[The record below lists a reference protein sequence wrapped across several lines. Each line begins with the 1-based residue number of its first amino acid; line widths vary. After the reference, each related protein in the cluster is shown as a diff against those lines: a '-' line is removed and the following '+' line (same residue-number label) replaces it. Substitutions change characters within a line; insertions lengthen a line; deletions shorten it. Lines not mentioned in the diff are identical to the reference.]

1 MLGRGVL
8 LLGRFVCFGTMDGV
22 SMEYIYMYVMRR
34 YFLQTALAFG
44 RMTIYYMAMG
54 SEFAFDIRDNI
65 LCALV
70 SRYYRFPMMMML
82 LLGSSSIFGVR
93 PWTLWK
99 FALVGEQDRG
109 GE

>member
-1 MLGRGVL
+1 
-8 LLGRFVCFGTMDGV
+8 
-22 SMEYIYMYVMRR
+22 
-34 YFLQTALAFG
+34 
-44 RMTIYYMAMG
+44 MG

-65 LCALV
+65 LCARV
-70 SRYYRFPMMMML
+70 SRYYSFPMMMML

-109 GE
+109 GRRVEAHHYFCAACMQAGDGR